1 MITSQNWK
9 PSIFSSEIVSCGTHC
24 NHSCRFP
31 CVCSVIY
38 HRWCQN
44 AVRAKRWHVREGQVV
59 PWFSWPIL
67 MFSMISH
74 CTDPQQHRILF
85 VLYDNQAKFVNDD
98 NIYVPVPQ
106 LIMKKNQSKY
116 VCNSIYDVKH
126 YFLSSSWILFH

>member
-1 MITSQNWK
+1 
-9 PSIFSSEIVSCGTHC
+9 
-24 NHSCRFP
+24 
-31 CVCSVIY
+31 
-38 HRWCQN
+38 
-44 AVRAKRWHVREGQVV
+44 
-59 PWFSWPIL
+59 